1 MAIASFPD
9 SNLRTLATVLA
20 DVITHREL
28 TDLFSQCGI
37 AESDRPGGTPKWER
51 ILLALAARQRQ
62 DRCGNN
68 AGAFIEAAMA
78 PVRFVADHA
87 RFDDFRRRLN
97 EPLAFS
103 GLQLNDAGKL
113 EQAAPAATFSEAQ
126 QRADRLRQEL
136 QRRHVHQEVLRF
148 CRPELLQQNYF
159 HAVLEATKSVAEKIR
174 QHTGLT
180 GDGAAIVDRAFGLA
194 RPLLALNSL
203 QTDSEKSEQN
213 GFANLLRG
221 MFGTF
226 RNPTAHA
233 PKIEL
238 TVTEQDA
245 FDLLSL
251 VSYLHRRLD
260 ASVRTPWTPSD

>member
-1 MAIASFPD
+1 MAITSFPE
-9 SNLRTLATVLA
+9 SNLRALAHVLA
-20 DVITHREL
+20 DAVSHREL
-28 TDLFSQCGI
+28 TDLFGQCGI
-37 AESDRPGGTPKWER
+37 VEPDRPGGTPKWER
-51 ILLALAARQRQ
+51 ILLALAARQQQ

-68 AGAFIEAAMA
+68 AGAFIETAMD
-78 PVRFVADHA
+78 PVRFVADHT
-87 RFDDFRRRLN
+87 RFDDLRRRLN

-113 EQAAPAATFSEAQ
+113 EQAAPAATLSEAQ
-126 QRADRLRQEL
+126 ERADRLRQEL
-136 QRRHVHQEVLRF
+136 HRRQVHQEVLRF

-174 QHTGLT
+174 QRTGLT
-180 GDGAAIVDRAFGLA
+180 GDGAAIVDRAFGLS

-203 QTDSEKSEQN
+203 QTDSEKSEQL

-221 MFGTF
+221 MFGAF

-233 PKIEL
+233 PKIVL
-238 TVTEQDA
+238 AVSEQDA

-260 ASVRTPWTPSD
+260 VAVRTPWTP